1 MSNTEHENL
10 LRCAR
15 SLLDRFMFEGDEI
28 HADSG
33 NLCMKTDDAL
43 PVLAEGSVSP
53 VTADEMA
60 DVRA

>member
-28 HADSG
+28 RADSG
-33 NLCMKTDDAL
+33 DLCMKTDDAL
-43 PVLAEGSVSP
+43 PVLADGSVSP

-60 DVRA
+60 NVRA